1 MSSCWLH
8 SATDPEEMIVENES
22 FPSASQDSHVSSASP
37 ETLQKW
43 ALARR
48 ATRRQAIA
56 TAAGL
61 AASVPLAGLL
71 GRSGPAAAQEATP
84 EGQVSELTPQEAQ
97 TIARDA
103 YIYGFPI
110 VENYKTIYAYAI
122 AEGNPN
128 YKAPFNQISSLARV
142 ATPADTTVI
151 SPNSDT
157 PYSFLVLDLRAE
169 PVVLTVAPIQEGRYF
184 SWQNID
190 LYTYLAPYIGSRT
203 TGNGG
208 GRFLFAGPSWSG
220 ETPEGISMLLR
231 LPTELGFS
239 LGRTQLFGPD
249 DLDHVIAVQAGYT
262 AQTLSQY
269 LGESA
274 PPPAPT
280 VDWLPYDETNA
291 EGIGF
296 FDYLS
301 FILQFAPALPEDEGI
316 RESMARIGVVPGQRF
331 DASSL
336 SAEVQDALQAG
347 IDAANAAIAAD
358 IATLGSA
365 SVLFGSR
372 DFLRGRYFDRAVGA
386 TYGIYGNA
394 AEEAIYFPYNTDA
407 VGQVADGSG
416 AGYTLHFAEGA
427 LPPVNAFWSL
437 TIYDATTQL
446 LVANPINRYLIN
458 SPMLPELTRDA
469 DGGLTLY
476 LQHDQPAAD
485 RQANWLP
492 LPDGPFYAFLRMYW
506 PQEAV
511 LSGTWP
517 APGLQPAG

>member
-1 MSSCWLH
+1 MSSEHQETLGR
-8 SATDPEEMIVENES
+8 SVLSIPRK
-22 FPSASQDSHVSSASP
+22 QDTGEVPTHDSPLHVS
-37 ETLQKW
+37 
-43 ALARR
+43 RR
-48 ATRRQAIA
+48 AIVRAGVL
-56 TAAGL
+56 GL
-61 AASVPLAGLL
+61 AAASGLNRLAPGVVAQ
-71 GRSGPAAAQEATP
+71 SATPAATP
-84 EGQVSELTPQEAQ
+84 GADVSPLTPQEAQ

-110 VENYKTIYAYAI
+110 VENYKTMYAYAI
-122 AEGNPN
+122 AEGTPN
-128 YKAPFNQISSLARV
+128 YKAPFNQISNTARV
-142 ATPADTTVI
+142 YTPADTTVI

-157 PYSFLVLDLRAE
+157 PYSSVVLDLRAE

-190 LYTYLAPYIGSRT
+190 LYTYLAPYIGSRV

-220 ETPEGISMLLR
+220 ETPEGISMVLR

-249 DLDHVIAVQAGYT
+249 DLDNVIAVQAGYT
-262 AQTLSQY
+262 AQTLSEY

-274 PPPAPT
+274 PAPAPA
-280 VDWLPYDETNA
+280 VDWLPYDEKNA
-291 EGIGF
+291 AGIGF

-301 FILQFAPALPEDEGI
+301 FLLQFAPALSEDDAI
-316 RESMARIGVVPGQRF
+316 RANMARIGVVPGQPF

-347 IDAANAAIAAD
+347 IDDANAAIAAD
-358 IATLGSA
+358 LATLGST

-394 AEEAIYFPYNTDA
+394 REEAIYVPYNTDA
-407 VGQVADGSG
+407 TGQTPDGSG
-416 AGYTLHFAEGA
+416 AGYTLHFADGE

-437 TIYDATTQL
+437 TVYDATTQL
-446 LVANPINRYLIN
+446 LVANPIDRYLIN
-458 SPMLPELTRDA
+458 SPMLPELTKDA
-469 DGGLTLY
+469 DGGLTLF

-485 RQANWLP
+485 RDANWLP
-492 LPDGPFYAFLRMYW
+492 LPDGPFYAVLRMYW
-506 PQEAV
+506 PREAA
-511 LSGTWP
+511 LSGEWQ
-517 APGLQPAG
+517 APVLQPAS